1 MKLFLDQ
8 KARRF
13 VKSAASN
20 VALQTLVLKRRDQVP
35 IEVIF
40 VENGVAVSP
49 VTGTTTTVA
58 LKTSFSDANFLALAA
73 PGQTI
78 LDLNTLPVE
87 AAFSSDPASIA
98 AFLEIRWSA
107 PSQALRTATLQVE
120 IQNSV
125 ILGDEATP
133 AALPDGKATQLQAEA
148 GNDNEKWM
156 TPLRTAQAITALA
169 DATFYGTAAPDPAQF
184 TRWVHT
190 DLGRLFTWFE
200 NAWVE
205 FTHSTAA
212 GMGSTAWAEITG
224 KPLTFAPS
232 THTHAIS
239 DTTGL
244 QTSLDGKAATTHTHT
259 TANVT
264 GLDTALAAKV
274 SGTGVA
280 SLEVVTALPAT
291 LVPTTFYIVIPGGAT
306 TASAVQLG
314 SVSLFTGDGGGD
326 DGGGGGGG
334 GGGGVAWTPT
344 GMGGLQMWF
353 AAEDET
359 ITSSS
364 GKVSEWRD
372 KSGNLL
378 HATQSTAAN
387 QPTFFSSDA
396 FGRKSV
402 GNATSAGL
410 LGLICP
416 STTYKE
422 VFIVGYY
429 GAGTESVFSGINT
442 FFSGPGTNNSQR
454 VAGNNATNAFLT
466 TSAFTSSVFKNAGDT
481 STTAPLPLPPTIL
494 RFSAAS
500 AVTQQTFLFYSSLS
514 SGRSFNGA
522 FSEVLF
528 FASNL
533 SATDRQKV
541 EGYLAHKWNLA
552 GNLPADHPYKS
563 AAPTA

>member
-1 MKLFLDQ
+1 MINN
-8 KARRF
+8 ASI
-13 VKSAASN
+13 VKIERQSLEISA
-20 VALQTLVLKRRDQVP
+20 
-35 IEVIF
+35 
-40 VENGVAVSP
+40 
-49 VTGTTTTVA
+49 TGIGA
-58 LKTSFSDANFLALAA
+58 ALA
-73 PGQTI
+73 G
-78 LDLNTLPVE
+78 
-87 AAFSSDPASIA
+87 
-98 AFLEIRWSA
+98 
-107 PSQALRTATLQVE
+107 
-120 IQNSV
+120 
-125 ILGDEATP
+125 
-133 AALPDGKATQLQAEA
+133 
-148 GNDNEKWM
+148 
-156 TPLRTAQAITALA
+156 
-169 DATFYGTAAPDPAQF
+169 
-184 TRWVHT
+184 
-190 DLGRLFTWFE
+190 
-200 NAWVE
+200 
-205 FTHSTAA
+205 
-212 GMGSTAWAEITG
+212 
-224 KPLTFAPS
+224 
-232 THTHAIS
+232 
-239 DTTGL
+239 
-244 QTSLDGKAATTHTHT
+244 
-259 TANVT
+259 
-264 GLDTALAAKV
+264 KV
-274 SGTGVA
+274 SGSGVA

-291 LVPTTFYIVIPGGAT
+291 LVPTTFYIVVPSGAT

-314 SVSLFTGDGGGD
+314 SVSLFTG

-442 FFSGPGTNNSQR
+442 FFSGPGTNNAQR

-466 TSAFTSSVFKNAGDT
+466 TSAFTSSVFKNASDT

-494 RFSAAS
+494 RFNATS

-514 SGRSFNGA
+514 SGRSFKGA